1 MLLALTTGPQDHR
14 TTGPQDHRTTGRQDH
29 RTTGPFFQQTN
40 HKSTNPEMNETMT
53 TPQNRSSVD
62 NSSDEID
69 LGKLLGILLDAKWII
84 LVTTFLF
91 AVGGVAVALLST
103 PIYKADALIQIEQ
116 KSSGGISSL
125 VGDMGELFS
134 QESSATTEIEI
145 IKSRMILGD
154 TVDKFNLTTVAEPKY
169 LPVIGKGL
177 ARIAGKVNQ
186 IEISRYTVPEYAQE
200 MKHTLVV
207 LDAEKKTYQ
216 LVRGDEQV
224 VLQGVAGELAKNDG
238 YELFVTELR
247 SHNEQEFSLSQ
258 QSRLEAI
265 EWLKKNLAI
274 SERGKQTG
282 ILMLSFEGENRNQ
295 ISEILNHIS
304 QTYFLQNVERNSAEA
319 EKSLTFLK
327 GHLPDIK
334 NSLTTAEDTL
344 NRFRQDNESIDLG
357 LEAKSTLD
365 VMVKLEAQ
373 LNELTF
379 KESEISQRFTK
390 DHPAYRSLLDKR
402 ETLLKERERLNQQVQ
417 KLPKTQREVLRMTR
431 DVEVNQ
437 QIYIQLLNKVQEL
450 SIIKAGTVGNVRILD
465 EAQSYANPVKPKKPL
480 IVVLATM
487 LGGMLSVALVLVKAA
502 LHRGV
507 ENPDEIE
514 QIGLS
519 VYASVPK
526 SNLQLEL
533 ANKLA
538 RKKRNTD
545 LTLLAE
551 SNPADL
557 SIEALRGLR
566 TSLHFAMMEAKN
578 NVLMISGPA
587 PGIGKSFV
595 STNFAAVAAK
605 TGQKVLLIDADMRKG
620 YLQQCFGL
628 NWENGLSDL
637 LSGKVTRDVA
647 VQSAKVENLDIITRG
662 QVPPNPSEL
671 LMHPRFKEL
680 VDWASENYDLVI
692 IDTPPVLAV
701 TDPSIVGAIAGTT
714 LMVARF
720 GQNTVKE
727 VDVARSRFEQ
737 AGIEVKGV
745 ILNAIEK
752 KASSSYGYGYYN
764 YSYGDSTKAQ

>member
-1 MLLALTTGPQDHR
+1 
-14 TTGPQDHRTTGRQDH
+14 
-29 RTTGPFFQQTN
+29 
-40 HKSTNPEMNETMT
+40 MNETMT

-465 EAQSYANPVKPKKPL
+465 EAQSYAKPVKPKKPL
-480 IVVLATM
+480 IVVLATL

-502 LHRGV
+502 FHRGV

-545 LTLLAE
+545 LMLLAE

-727 VDVARSRFEQ
+727 IDVARSRFEQ

-764 YSYGDSTKAQ
+764 YSYGESNKA

>member
-1 MLLALTTGPQDHR
+1 
-14 TTGPQDHRTTGRQDH
+14 
-29 RTTGPFFQQTN
+29 
-40 HKSTNPEMNETMT
+40 MNETMT

-154 TVDKFNLTTVAEPKY
+154 TVDKFNLTTVAQPKY

-186 IEISRYTVPEYAQE
+186 IEISRYAVPEYAQE

-224 VLQGVAGELAKNDG
+224 VLQGVAGEPAKNDG

-247 SHNEQEFSLSQ
+247 AHNEQEFAIGQ
-258 QSRLEAI
+258 RSRLEAI
-265 EWLKKNLAI
+265 EWLKQNLAI

-282 ILMLSFEGENRNQ
+282 ILQLSFDGENRKQ
-295 ISEILNHIS
+295 ISELLNHIS

-334 NSLTTAEDTL
+334 NTLTTAEDTL

-357 LEAKSTLD
+357 LEAKATLD

-465 EAQSYANPVKPKKPL
+465 EAQSYAKPVKPKKSL
-480 IVVLATM
+480 SVVLATL

-647 VQSAKVENLDIITRG
+647 VQSAEVENLDIITRG

-727 VDVARSRFEQ
+727 IDVARNRFEQ

-764 YSYGDSTKAQ
+764 YSYGDSNKA

>member
-1 MLLALTTGPQDHR
+1 
-14 TTGPQDHRTTGRQDH
+14 
-29 RTTGPFFQQTN
+29 
-40 HKSTNPEMNETMT
+40 MT
-53 TPQNRSSVD
+53 TSQNRSSVD

-69 LGKLLGILLDAKWII
+69 LGKLLGILIDAKWFI
-84 LVTTFLF
+84 LVTTILF
-91 AVGGVAVALLST
+91 AAGGVAVALLST

-145 IKSRMILGD
+145 IKSRMILGG
-154 TVDKFNLTTVAEPKY
+154 TVDKFNLTTVAEPIY
-169 LPVIGKGL
+169 FPVMGKGL
-177 ARIAGKVNQ
+177 ARLAGEVNL
-186 IEISRYTVPEYAQE
+186 IEVSRYTVPAYAQG

-216 LVRGDEQV
+216 LIRGDEQV
-224 VLQGVAGELAKNDG
+224 VLQGVAGELGKKDG

-282 ILMLSFEGENRNQ
+282 ILMLSFEGENRKQ

-319 EKSLTFLK
+319 EKSLAFLK

-334 NSLTTAEDTL
+334 TSLTTAEDTL

-390 DHPAYRSLLDKR
+390 DHPAYISLLDKR
-402 ETLLKERERLNQQVQ
+402 EILLKERERLNQQVQ

-465 EAQSYANPVKPKKPL
+465 EAQSFVSPVKPKKPL
-480 IVVLATM
+480 IAVLATL
-487 LGGMLSVALVLVKAA
+487 LGGMLSVAFVLVKAA

-507 ENPDEIE
+507 ETPDQIE

-526 SNLQLEL
+526 SSLQLALAEKIKRKGKHNKEL
-533 ANKLA
+533 A
-538 RKKRNTD
+538 
-545 LTLLAE
+545 LLAE
-551 SNPADL
+551 TNPADL

-566 TSLHFAMMEAKN
+566 TSLHFAMLEAKN

-628 NWENGLSDL
+628 KWENGLSDL
-637 LSGKVTRDVA
+637 LAGKIDTATA
-647 VQSAKVENLDIITRG
+647 VRHTEVENLDILTRG

-671 LMHPRFKEL
+671 LMHPRFKQL
-680 VDWASENYDLVI
+680 VEWASEHYDLVI

-701 TDPSIVGAIAGTT
+701 TDPSIVGSLAGTT

-727 VDVARSRFEQ
+727 IEVARNRFDQ

-764 YSYGDSTKAQ
+764 YSYGDSSKA